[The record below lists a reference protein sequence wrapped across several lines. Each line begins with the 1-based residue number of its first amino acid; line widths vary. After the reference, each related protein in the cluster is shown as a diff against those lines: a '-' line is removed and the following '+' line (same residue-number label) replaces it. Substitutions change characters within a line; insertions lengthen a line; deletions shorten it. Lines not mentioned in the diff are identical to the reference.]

1 MVGLNNYLEHYKTI
15 SLDAWDAWEDFVE
28 FELGSDSFV
37 WELAV
42 QLLLSVNLELPDEV
56 DEVVWL

>member
-37 WELAV
+37 WKLAV
-42 QLLLSVNLELPDEV
+42 QLLLSVSLVLPDEV

>member
-15 SLDAWDAWEDFVE
+15 SLDAWDAWEDFVDV
-28 FELGSDSFV
+28 ELGSDSFV
-37 WELAV
+37 WKLAV
-42 QLLLSVNLELPDEV
+42 QLLLSVSLVLPDEV